1 MRTLFLLAFVIGVAY
16 CAPQSM
22 YYELE
27 YKPVL
32 APQGLPA
39 AAAAARPSE
48 VEILL
53 AAQQAA
59 AGVPAQPVRGFIKH
73 EIPQPGGR
81 ESIEVLYPFG
91 FPQAVPAAPAVPA
104 VPAAP
109 AAPVQSKLNICNIY
123 YNFTYIYMWLFL
135 IFWYF
140 LGPCSKGR

>member
-1 MRTLFLLAFVIGVAY
+1 MRTLFLLTFVIGVAY
-16 CAPQSM
+16 CAPQLM

-32 APQGLPA
+32 APQALPA
-39 AAAAARPSE
+39 AAAAPRPSE

-59 AGVPAQPVRGFIKH
+59 AGDPAQPVRGFIKH

-91 FPQAVPAAPAVPA
+91 FPQAAPAAPLP

-109 AAPVQSKLNICNIY
+109 AAPVVPAVPAIPAAPAAPAPVPKDDDDDHDD
-123 YNFTYIYMWLFL
+123 
-135 IFWYF
+135 
-140 LGPCSKGR
+140 

>member
-16 CAPQSM
+16 CAPQLM

-32 APQGLPA
+32 APQALAA

-48 VEILL
+48 VEIFL

-81 ESIEVLYPFG
+81 ESIEVLYPFD
-91 FPQAVPAAPAVPA
+91 FPQAAPAAPAVPA

-109 AAPVQSKLNICNIY
+109 APVPKDDDDDDHDD
-123 YNFTYIYMWLFL
+123 
-135 IFWYF
+135 
-140 LGPCSKGR
+140 

>member
-16 CAPQSM
+16 CAPQLM

-32 APQGLPA
+32 APQALP
-39 AAAAARPSE
+39 AAAAARPSG
-48 VEILL
+48 VELLL
-53 AAQQAA
+53 AAHQAA

-81 ESIEVLYPFG
+81 ESIEVLYPFDIH
-91 FPQAVPAAPAVPA
+91 QAAPIAPA

-109 AAPVQSKLNICNIY
+109 AAPAPVPKDDDDDHDD
-123 YNFTYIYMWLFL
+123 
-135 IFWYF
+135 
-140 LGPCSKGR
+140 